1 MSKFSNVHHLTMF
14 FTDTFDS
21 DAVMMYYVNF
31 KGVDTKVWR
40 CELLVASLSQPTAQ
54 WACEQKCTRSFQLTL
69 HGRTSAIIVVGR

>member
-40 CELLVASLSQPTAQ
+40 CELLVASLSASVLSFRPVAV
-54 WACEQKCTRSFQLTL
+54 WWSACMKPGHKHLT
-69 HGRTSAIIVVGR
+69 TSR